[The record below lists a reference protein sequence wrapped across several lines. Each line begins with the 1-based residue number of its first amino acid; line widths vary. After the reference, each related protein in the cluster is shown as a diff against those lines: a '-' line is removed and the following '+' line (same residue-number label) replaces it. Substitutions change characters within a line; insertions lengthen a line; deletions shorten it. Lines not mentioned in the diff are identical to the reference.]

1 MMTRYTPLAAL
12 AIAGILAIS
21 ACSSGSSEGSSS
33 ESTTPSD
40 GAVVT
45 TVAVDSSQA
54 PDTTTTTA
62 TLETT
67 TTTVEEPAMAGAD
80 LVEQLTPTSG
90 GGTRPLLEWVAVDG
104 AATYIVNIYTDTG
117 GPYWSAVTEDTKTYV
132 GGPLQI
138 PAGRT
143 GPNVADGYT
152 WVVYAEDADGNLL
165 AVSAQRPIAP

>member
-1 MMTRYTPLAAL
+1 MMTRATPLAAL

-21 ACSSGSSEGSSS
+21 ACSSGSSEGNAS
-33 ESTTPSD
+33 ESTEPSD
-40 GAVVT
+40 IAAT
-45 TVAVDSSQA
+45 TTIAGDSSQA
-54 PDTTTTTA
+54 SDTTA
-62 TLETT
+62 TTATPETT
-67 TTTVEEPAMAGAD
+67 TTTVAEPAMAGAD

-90 GGTRPLLEWVAVDG
+90 GGTRPLLEWVSVDG
-104 AATYIVNIYTDTG
+104 AATYLVNIYTDSG
-117 GPYWSAVTEDTKTYV
+117 GPYWSAVTQDTKTYV

-165 AVSAQRPIAP
+165 AVSARRPIAP